1 MVNFN
6 NRNPLS
12 QGGFCPPRDNN
23 WTPRI
28 EIPQE
33 SRYSTALGYNAP
45 QPVGTALNDGAK
57 LEAEEWVL
65 MVFNKRG
72 EFKDYSSPNLDSQR
86 IITDRVR
93 REFEKEVRRVRHDG
107 EYPNSAYPHTQEGMY
122 SEFEDSGFRK
132 QSSSGGESS
141 SRSRN
146 ARRRRTRSEDSD
158 EVAGGKRKRT
168 EIDTPVTAQHESEPL
183 RIGDSREVEKF
194 YTVRFKDMQQAS
206 CKVMGKAFVKLME
219 PKKQTHHPYTKGVK
233 AAPPW
238 WPNTSGENS
247 VRHREPDHLLKP
259 ERIQLLVHIL
269 KLIVEP
275 VDRQHASVRKLGLN
289 VKKLKAVTMEAM
301 SIWFNDKDHPE
312 NRNKRRFLKEIFK
325 VAETEERFKA
335 GEIDASFTVYV
346 MCGDRASGNDSED
359 EGDALG
365 DDDEE
370 EGIQIPNNVASTPE
384 SLVSPTMLAQQSQ
397 FEPQT
402 HEFLQHRN
410 RPTLVSHQSAPAT
423 NFDHPP
429 YVDPAFRQSRNSFQS
444 QSPIMPH
451 DSFRPAPYAPSPYP
465 SPHQTAYNGSWPQNM
480 GSSGPMHPGSYMV
493 PVTSSPQT
501 SFAPSYQLPA
511 PTQQSIQHPRPFD
524 TLHNLPRYDVTTL
537 PGPQMRH
544 NSIGQPQ
551 QMSNDGLQ
559 TYLQDSNPFGTD
571 MKEEQHHRQS

>member
-1 MVNFN
+1 
-6 NRNPLS
+6 
-12 QGGFCPPRDNN
+12 
-23 WTPRI
+23 
-28 EIPQE
+28 
-33 SRYSTALGYNAP
+33 
-45 QPVGTALNDGAK
+45 
-57 LEAEEWVL
+57 
-65 MVFNKRG
+65 
-72 EFKDYSSPNLDSQR
+72 
-86 IITDRVR
+86 
-93 REFEKEVRRVRHDG
+93 
-107 EYPNSAYPHTQEGMY
+107 
-122 SEFEDSGFRK
+122 
-132 QSSSGGESS
+132 
-141 SRSRN
+141 
-146 ARRRRTRSEDSD
+146 
-158 EVAGGKRKRT
+158 
-168 EIDTPVTAQHESEPL
+168 
-183 RIGDSREVEKF
+183 
-194 YTVRFKDMQQAS
+194 
-206 CKVMGKAFVKLME
+206 
-219 PKKQTHHPYTKGVK
+219 
-233 AAPPW
+233 
-238 WPNTSGENS
+238 
-247 VRHREPDHLLKP
+247 
-259 ERIQLLVHIL
+259 
-269 KLIVEP
+269 
-275 VDRQHASVRKLGLN
+275 
-289 VKKLKAVTMEAM
+289 
-301 SIWFNDKDHPE
+301 
-312 NRNKRRFLKEIFK
+312 
-325 VAETEERFKA
+325 
-335 GEIDASFTVYV
+335 

-365 DDDEE
+365 DDDDE